1 MHFKGWKHTQLK
13 KSSPINPA
21 VFLLWDNVSSCSPSW
36 PWTIIFLTLPCWGYR
51 FVPLT
56 TPSFSL
62 VNLVTESLPGNFHL
76 TGTWWK
82 WMVCQGQRPRFVN
95 GWWLLHKE
103 PIRPEQLRPG
113 QQNLPGG
120 PQSECSVNAVWGR
133 TGPGWWEGYCP
144 LSAPPFIPQSK
155 YQFLLKTDSWVR
167 LDRRIQ
173 MLATDG
179 VFIHT
184 NYPGYKARGVG
195 FSAWA
200 YQYVVKPCLR

>member
-1 MHFKGWKHTQLK
+1 MWDWFAINALTHLHVVHSFWKTMHFKGWKHTQLK

-144 LSAPPFIPQSK
+144 L
-155 YQFLLKTDSWVR
+155 LLPLFPRAS
-167 LDRRIQ
+167 
-173 MLATDG
+173 
-179 VFIHT
+179 T
-184 NYPGYKARGVG
+184 NSCWKQTHGLGWIEESR
-195 FSAWA
+195 
-200 YQYVVKPCLR
+200 C